1 MTFED
6 PAVQEVFAEY
16 TQRLEADALKMS
28 SLGTEGYARRDEFLL
43 PVVNKRAGC
52 CIR

>member
-6 PAVQEVFAEY
+6 PAVQAVFAEY
-16 TQRLEADALKMS
+16 AQRLEADALKMRA
-28 SLGTEGYARRDEFLL
+28 LGTEGYARRDEFLL